1 MKAFLVLACTAVAL
15 SACHAETTAGSTS
28 SSGGNVTVSST
39 VDINGKVT
47 KSALAFSAFA
57 MRTPSGGQT
66 MTAAYVTVANI
77 GSTADRLVSASCICA
92 SSAILHTTTHTN
104 GMVGMAQTDGFAL
117 PAGQTLVFKPGGNHI
132 MLMGVTGAPKE
143 GDFEDVVLTFAKAGR
158 VTLHMP
164 VRDAPLSDDSTAG
177 DNAMSGMKM

>member
-1 MKAFLVLACTAVAL
+1 MKAFVVLACTAVAL

-39 VDINGKVT
+39 TEVNGKVT

-57 MRTPSGGQT
+57 MRTPANGQT
-66 MTAAYVTVANI
+66 MTAAYVTVANT
-77 GSTADRLVSASCICA
+77 GSTADRLVSASCTCA
-92 SSAILHTTTHTN
+92 SSAMLHTTTRTN
-104 GMVGMAQTDGFAL
+104 GMVAMAETDGFAL

-143 GDFEDVVLTFAKAGR
+143 GDFEDVVLTFAKAGP

-164 VRDAPLSDDSTAG
+164 VRDAPLSNDSS
-177 DNAMSGMKM
+177 DAMSGMKM